1 MDRTKG
7 LRQKI
12 NGQYSTFVPFGT
24 DGELVDMISDL
35 NLEHELK
42 IGPKHVAN
50 ITAVTEDI
58 TDIVEFYATPQE
70 SRTPGT
76 SFYTVKTRVDSTT
89 WDPQDTDIPDEPIPI
104 PGPGQEIIISNKIDA
119 RLYQTRVNDTDPIS
133 MTDVFLK
140 RKHTEIWTTTTN
152 ADEETPSI
160 SYSIK
165 EVYSQQEVD

>member
-12 NGQYSTFVPFGT
+12 NGQYSTFIPFGT
-24 DGELVDMISDL
+24 DGELVDMLSEL

-50 ITAVTEDI
+50 ITEESDTVT
-58 TDIVEFYATPQE
+58 TIVEFYATPQE
-70 SRTPGT
+70 ARTPYT
-76 SFYTVKTRVDSTT
+76 SFYTVKTKVDSTT
-89 WDPQDTDIPDEPIPI
+89 WNPSDTDIPDEPIPV
-104 PGPGQEIIISNKIDA
+104 PGPEEHIVISNKIDTQ
-119 RLYQTRVNDTDPIS
+119 LYRSTVNDTDPIT

-152 ADEETPSI
+152 LGDGEVSVD
-160 SYSIK
+160 YSIK
-165 EVYSQQEVD
+165 EVYLPEEVV